1 MESELSG
8 VQAFQQ
14 FAICLGHGADAAGD
28 TSGFRIVDDGVQ
40 NRLDVTLT
48 DGEGVDALAVELGK
62 QGNEPVHKCALLA
75 TPDKEVGEGIF
86 ATPLAAMA

>member
-1 MESELSG
+1 MESELAG

-14 FAICLGHGADAAGD
+14 FTVCLGHGADAAGD

-48 DGEGVDALAVELGK
+48 DGEGVDAFPVELGK
-62 QGNEPVHKCALLA
+62 ERNESIHKCALLA

-86 ATPLAAMA
+86 AAPLTAMA